1 MRFKLKTDFA
11 LVALTV
17 VMGLASAPSHAVTIS
32 GLFNTG
38 TDASNLAL
46 TGGNGVVD
54 THYQI
59 LSSTSPG
66 YAGNQAV
73 TYFHSAYAANDANSR
88 WISLSANGSPGGN
101 TTVYRTTFDLTGFDP
116 LTALITGNWGVD
128 NAGSIILNGVY
139 SGISHTGFSS
149 LVSFS
154 LNSGFVAGMNTLDF
168 EVRDF
173 GQPTALRVDDLAGT
187 ANLYGPGNT
196 VPEPTSIALLS
207 LGLLGLAARRRKS
220 LVSASCYRS
229 ASKVIPG

>member
-1 MRFKLKTDFA
+1 MRLKLKSGFA
-11 LVALTV
+11 LAALTV
-17 VMGLASAPSHAVTIS
+17 VMGLASAPSHAVAIT

-38 TDASNLAL
+38 ADASNLAL

-54 THYQI
+54 MHYQI

-73 TYFHSAYAANDANSR
+73 TYFNAAYAANDANSR
-88 WISLSANGSPGGN
+88 WISLSANGNPGSN

-116 LTALITGNWGVD
+116 LTALITGNWGTD
-128 NAGSIILNGVY
+128 NAGSIFLNGVD
-139 SGISHTGFSS
+139 SGLSSSGFGS
-149 LVSFS
+149 LLGFS
-154 LNSGFVAGMNTLDF
+154 LNSGFVAGVNTLDF
-168 EVRDF
+168 QVRDF

-187 ANLYGPGNT
+187 VSLLDPGNT

-220 LVSASCYRS
+220 LA
-229 ASKVIPG
+229 

>member
-1 MRFKLKTDFA
+1 MRLKLKSGFA
-11 LVALTV
+11 LAALTV
-17 VMGLASAPSHAVTIS
+17 VMGLASAPSHAVAIT

-38 TDASNLAL
+38 ADASNLAL

-54 THYQI
+54 MHYQI

-73 TYFHSAYAANDANSR
+73 TYFNAAYAANDANSR
-88 WISLSANGSPGGN
+88 WISLSANGNPGSN

-116 LTALITGNWGVD
+116 LTALITGNWGTD
-128 NAGSIILNGVY
+128 NAGSIFLNGVD
-139 SGISHTGFSS
+139 SGLSSTGFGS
-149 LVSFS
+149 LLGFS
-154 LNSGFVAGMNTLDF
+154 LNRGFVAGVNTLDF

-187 ANLYGPGNT
+187 VSLLDPGNT

-220 LVSASCYRS
+220 LA
-229 ASKVIPG
+229 

>member
-1 MRFKLKTDFA
+1 MRLKLKSGFA
-11 LVALTV
+11 LAALTV
-17 VMGLASAPSHAVTIS
+17 VMGLASAPSHAVAIT

-38 TDASNLAL
+38 ADASNLAL

-54 THYQI
+54 MHYQI

-73 TYFHSAYAANDANSR
+73 TYFNAAYAANDANSR
-88 WISLSANGSPGGN
+88 WISLSANGNPGSN

-116 LTALITGNWGVD
+116 LTALITGNWGTD
-128 NAGSIILNGVY
+128 NAGSIFLNGVD
-139 SGISHTGFSS
+139 SGLSSTGFGS
-149 LVSFS
+149 LLGFS
-154 LNSGFVAGMNTLDF
+154 LNSGFVAGVNTLDF
-168 EVRDF
+168 QVRDF

-187 ANLYGPGNT
+187 VSLLDPGNT

-220 LVSASCYRS
+220 LV
-229 ASKVIPG
+229 

>member
-1 MRFKLKTDFA
+1 MRLKLKSGFA
-11 LVALTV
+11 LAALTV
-17 VMGLASAPSHAVTIS
+17 VMGLASAPSHAVAIT

-38 TDASNLAL
+38 ADASNLAL

-54 THYQI
+54 MHYQI

-73 TYFHSAYAANDANSR
+73 TYFNAAYAANDANSR
-88 WISLSANGSPGGN
+88 WISLSANGNPGSN

-116 LTALITGNWGVD
+116 LTALITGNWGTD
-128 NAGSIILNGVY
+128 NAGSILLNGVD
-139 SGISHTGFSS
+139 SGLSSTGFGS
-149 LVSFS
+149 LLGFS
-154 LNSGFVAGMNTLDF
+154 LNSGFVAGVNTLDF

-187 ANLYGPGNT
+187 VSLLDPGNT

-220 LVSASCYRS
+220 LA
-229 ASKVIPG
+229 

>member
-1 MRFKLKTDFA
+1 MRLKLKSGFA
-11 LVALTV
+11 LAALTV
-17 VMGLASAPSHAVTIS
+17 VMGLASAPSHAVAIT

-38 TDASNLAL
+38 ADASNLAL

-54 THYQI
+54 MHYQI

-73 TYFHSAYAANDANSR
+73 TYFNAAYAANDANSR
-88 WISLSANGSPGGN
+88 WISLSANGNPGSN

-116 LTALITGNWGVD
+116 LTALITGNWGTD
-128 NAGSIILNGVY
+128 NAGSIFLNGVD
-139 SGISHTGFSS
+139 SGLSSTGFGS
-149 LVSFS
+149 LLGFS
-154 LNSGFVAGMNTLDF
+154 LNSGFVAGVNTLDF

-187 ANLYGPGNT
+187 VSLLDPGNT

-220 LVSASCYRS
+220 LV
-229 ASKVIPG
+229 

>member
-1 MRFKLKTDFA
+1 MRLKLKSGFA
-11 LVALTV
+11 LAALTV
-17 VMGLASAPSHAVTIS
+17 VMGLASAPSHAVAIT

-38 TDASNLAL
+38 ADALNLAL

-54 THYQI
+54 MHYQI

-73 TYFHSAYAANDANSR
+73 TYFNAAYAANDANSR
-88 WISLSANGSPGGN
+88 WISLSANGNPGSN

-116 LTALITGNWGVD
+116 LTALITGNWGTD
-128 NAGSIILNGVY
+128 NAGSIFLNGVD
-139 SGISHTGFSS
+139 SGLSSTGFGS
-149 LVSFS
+149 LLGFS
-154 LNSGFVAGMNTLDF
+154 LNSGFVAGVNTLDF

-187 ANLYGPGNT
+187 VSLLDPGNT

-220 LVSASCYRS
+220 LA
-229 ASKVIPG
+229 

>member
-1 MRFKLKTDFA
+1 MRLKLKSGFA
-11 LVALTV
+11 LAALTV
-17 VMGLASAPSHAVTIS
+17 VMGLASAPSHAVAIT

-38 TDASNLAL
+38 ADASNLAL

-73 TYFHSAYAANDANSR
+73 TYFNAAYAANDANSR
-88 WISLSANGSPGGN
+88 WISLSANGNPGSN

-116 LTALITGNWGVD
+116 LTALITGNWGTD
-128 NAGSIILNGVY
+128 NAGSIFLNGVD
-139 SGISHTGFSS
+139 SGLSSTGFGS
-149 LVSFS
+149 LLGFS
-154 LNSGFVAGMNTLDF
+154 LNSGFVAGVNTLDF

-187 ANLYGPGNT
+187 VSLLDPGNT

-220 LVSASCYRS
+220 LV
-229 ASKVIPG
+229 

>member
-1 MRFKLKTDFA
+1 MRLKLKSGFA
-11 LVALTV
+11 LAALTV
-17 VMGLASAPSHAVTIS
+17 VMGLASAPSHAVAIT

-38 TDASNLAL
+38 ADASNLAL

-54 THYQI
+54 MHYQI

-73 TYFHSAYAANDANSR
+73 TYFNAAYAANDANSR
-88 WISLSANGSPGGN
+88 WISLSANGNPGSN

-116 LTALITGNWGVD
+116 LTALITGNWGTD
-128 NAGSIILNGVY
+128 NAGSIFLNGVD
-139 SGISHTGFSS
+139 SGLSSSGFGS
-149 LVSFS
+149 LLGFS
-154 LNSGFVAGMNTLDF
+154 LNSGFVAGVNTLDF

-187 ANLYGPGNT
+187 VSLLDPGNT

-220 LVSASCYRS
+220 LA
-229 ASKVIPG
+229 

>member
-1 MRFKLKTDFA
+1 MRLKLKSGFA
-11 LVALTV
+11 LAALTV
-17 VMGLASAPSHAVTIS
+17 VMGLASAPSHAVAIT

-38 TDASNLAL
+38 ADASNLAL

-54 THYQI
+54 MHYQI

-73 TYFHSAYAANDANSR
+73 TYFNAAYAANDANSR
-88 WISLSANGSPGGN
+88 WISLSANGNPGSN

-116 LTALITGNWGVD
+116 LTALITGNWGTD
-128 NAGSIILNGVY
+128 NAGSIFLNGVD
-139 SGISHTGFSS
+139 SGLSSTGFGS
-149 LVSFS
+149 LLGFS
-154 LNSGFVAGMNTLDF
+154 LNSGFVAGVNTLDF
-168 EVRDF
+168 QVRDF

-187 ANLYGPGNT
+187 VSLLDPGNT

-220 LVSASCYRS
+220 LA
-229 ASKVIPG
+229 